1 MHSIHCIHCVEATY
15 WIVKSVH
22 NHNNWTSIIKDRRGH
37 HNIKVCNQSLA
48 HMEWMRKGLKKTYLT
63 ILQKSTRL
71 EDVHK
76 EKKVREQDEENEKD
90 GIKIPPEP
98 PSVWS
103 SLINTLLLCFGQGGK
118 RGADWPRR
126 SVWFQTQRGSDNFV
140 NVWISSYREFW
151 CLFLNCNL

>member
-1 MHSIHCIHCVEATY
+1 
-15 WIVKSVH
+15 
-22 NHNNWTSIIKDRRGH
+22 
-37 HNIKVCNQSLA
+37 
-48 HMEWMRKGLKKTYLT
+48 MRKGLKKTYLT

-103 SLINTLLLCFGQGGK
+103 SLINT
-118 RGADWPRR
+118 
-126 SVWFQTQRGSDNFV
+126 
-140 NVWISSYREFW
+140 
-151 CLFLNCNL
+151 FL